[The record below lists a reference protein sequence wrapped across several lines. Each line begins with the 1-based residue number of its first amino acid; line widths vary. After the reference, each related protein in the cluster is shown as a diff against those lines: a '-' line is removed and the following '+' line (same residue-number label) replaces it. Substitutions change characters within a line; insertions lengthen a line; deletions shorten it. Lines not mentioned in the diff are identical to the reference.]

1 MAPFLLISKPIV
13 VCVIFVLSF
22 SSTIDSAIL
31 LVRAS
36 DSSSSLEHEAEAL
49 LESGWWHWWSSN
61 RSNTSSHCKWP
72 GIACDKAGSVTEIK
86 PPQNFTVGDE
96 FGKLNFSSFPNL
108 VRLDLSGKGLQ
119 GSIPARF
126 GVLSKLMYFNL
137 SSNNMTV
144 ELDLSNNHFKGPIP
158 MQLGNLKNLVAINL
172 SGNMLIGPI
181 PSSLVH
187 LTNLTSLCLSLNQ
200 INSSIPSDVGNLKEL
215 VHLDLSSN
223 CLNGLIPSSLY
234 HLTRLNYLSF
244 HSNFIEEHLSWL
256 DLSNNKMSDLLSN
269 LLHLDLSHNRLVGHI
284 PTHIGNCN
292 NLKHLSLNNN
302 SLNGSIPAQ
311 FGSLS
316 LFYIDI
322 SHNVINGRI
331 AHHLGELTSLEFLNL
346 SHNNLSGTIPDF
358 FNSMTQI
365 SSIDLSYNNLEG
377 KIPREFKDR
386 YPPQAIIGNK
396 GLCGE
401 FKGMPSCL
409 TFTTTDS
416 KEEPERDRFH
426 FSTVCLYLLFYLSI
440 IGYLYIFLSTKDD
453 VESERTVNRNGDLL
467 SIWNYDGRIAYEDI
481 IKATEDFNIKYC
493 IGTGGYGSV
502 YKAQLPSGYIFAL
515 KKLHQLEAKQAAL
528 IKSFETEVKV
538 LSEIRHRNIL
548 KLHGFCLHKQCMFL
562 VYEYMERRS
571 LYCVLCNDDE
581 AVELNWTKR
590 VNIVKSV
597 AHALS
602 YLHHNFNPPIVHRDI
617 SSSNILL
624 NKEFEAF
631 VSDFGT
637 ARPLNPNSSHE
648 TILAGTYGYVAP
660 EFAYTMVVT
669 EKCDAYSF
677 GVVALET
684 IMGMHPGEFLSSLSL
699 SSPNQ
704 DVMLKDVLDPRLS
717 PPTDKRDV
725 QDIALVATIAFAC
738 LHSNPKSRPT
748 MESVSQKFLSHKA
761 TLVKPF
767 HEISISQLWQKEYI

>member
-1 MAPFLLISKPIV
+1 MAPFLLISQPIV

-22 SSTIDSAIL
+22 SSTMDSAIL

-72 GIACDKAGSVTEIK
+72 GIACDKSGSVTEIK

-119 GSIPARF
+119 GSIPAHF

-137 SSNNMTV
+137 SSNNMTGELITWLANLTQLV
-144 ELDLSNNHFKGPIP
+144 ELDLSNNHFKGLIP

-223 CLNGLIPSSLY
+223 CLNGSIPSSLY

-244 HSNFIEEHLSWL
+244 HSNFIEGFIDQEIRNVEHLSWL
-256 DLSNNKMSDLLSN
+256 DLSNNKMSGVIPIELTKLTQLEYLNLSSNQLSGRIPPGIDLLSN
-269 LLHLDLSHNRLVGHI
+269 LIHLDLSHNRLVGQI

-358 FNSMTQI
+358 LNSMTQI
-365 SSIDLSYNNLEG
+365 SSLDLSYNNLEG

-401 FKGMPSCL
+401 FKGTPSCL
-409 TFTTTDS
+409 TSTTTDS
-416 KEEPERDRFH
+416 KEEPERDRLH

-453 VESERTVNRNGDLL
+453 VESERTVNRNGDRNGDLL

-515 KKLHQLEAKQAAL
+515 KKLHQLEAKEAAL

-562 VYEYMERRS
+562 VYEYMERGS

-660 EFAYTMVVT
+660 
-669 EKCDAYSF
+669 
-677 GVVALET
+677 
-684 IMGMHPGEFLSSLSL
+684 GEHFKLSSTSSSL
-699 SSPNQ
+699 
-704 DVMLKDVLDPRLS
+704 
-717 PPTDKRDV
+717 
-725 QDIALVATIAFAC
+725 
-738 LHSNPKSRPT
+738 
-748 MESVSQKFLSHKA
+748 
-761 TLVKPF
+761 
-767 HEISISQLWQKEYI
+767 

>member
-1 MAPFLLISKPIV
+1 MSGVIPIE
-13 VCVIFVLSF
+13 L
-22 SSTIDSAIL
+22 TKL
-31 LVRAS
+31 TQ
-36 DSSSSLEHEAEAL
+36 LEYL
-49 LESGWWHWWSSN
+49 
-61 RSNTSSHCKWP
+61 
-72 GIACDKAGSVTEIK
+72 
-86 PPQNFTVGDE
+86 
-96 FGKLNFSSFPNL
+96 
-108 VRLDLSGKGLQ
+108 
-119 GSIPARF
+119 
-126 GVLSKLMYFNL
+126 NL
-137 SSNNMTV
+137 SSN
-144 ELDLSNNHFKGPIP
+144 
-158 MQLGNLKNLVAINL
+158 QL
-172 SGNMLIGPI
+172 SGRI
-181 PSSLVH
+181 PPG
-187 LTNLTSLCLSLNQ
+187 
-200 INSSIPSDVGNLKEL
+200 I
-215 VHLDLSSN
+215 
-223 CLNGLIPSSLY
+223 
-234 HLTRLNYLSF
+234 
-244 HSNFIEEHLSWL
+244 
-256 DLSNNKMSDLLSN
+256 DLLSN
-269 LLHLDLSHNRLVGHI
+269 LLHLDLSHNKLVGNI

-322 SHNVINGRI
+322 SHNVISGRI

-358 FNSMTQI
+358 LNSMTQI

-377 KIPREFKDR
+377 KIPCEFKDR
-386 YPPQAIIGNK
+386 YPPQALIGNK

-409 TFTTTDS
+409 TSTTTNLE
-416 KEEPERDRFH
+416 EEPERDRFH
-426 FSTVCLYLLFYLSI
+426 FSTVSLYLLFYLSI
-440 IGYLYIFLSTKDD
+440 FGYLYIFLSANND

-493 IGTGGYGSV
+493 IGTRGYGSV
-502 YKAQLPSGYIFAL
+502 YKAQLPSGNIFAL
-515 KKLHQLEAKQAAL
+515 KKLHQLEAKEAAL

-562 VYEYMERRS
+562 VYEYMERGS
-571 LYCVLCNDDE
+571 LYCVLRNDDE

-624 NKEFEAF
+624 NMEFEAF

-660 EFAYTMVVT
+660 
-669 EKCDAYSF
+669 
-677 GVVALET
+677 
-684 IMGMHPGEFLSSLSL
+684 GEHFKPSSTTSSL
-699 SSPNQ
+699 
-704 DVMLKDVLDPRLS
+704 
-717 PPTDKRDV
+717 
-725 QDIALVATIAFAC
+725 
-738 LHSNPKSRPT
+738 
-748 MESVSQKFLSHKA
+748 
-761 TLVKPF
+761 
-767 HEISISQLWQKEYI
+767 